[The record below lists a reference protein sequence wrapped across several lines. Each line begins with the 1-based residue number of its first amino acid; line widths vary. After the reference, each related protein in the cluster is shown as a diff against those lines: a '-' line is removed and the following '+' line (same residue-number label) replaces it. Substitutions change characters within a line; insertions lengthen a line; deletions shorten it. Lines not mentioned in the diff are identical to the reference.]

1 MSFFQKKLLF
11 CYKLRIN
18 LRFVYLIPIRLPVS
32 RFKMEIDDNINKKGV
47 RLAFAGKSEKE
58 RKRKREKRVTLNVA

>member
-1 MSFFQKKLLF
+1 
-11 CYKLRIN
+11 
-18 LRFVYLIPIRLPVS
+18 
-32 RFKMEIDDNINKKGV
+32 MEIDDNINKKGV